1 MGNLKIIKTSGKDI
15 EIYYN
20 NRFFLEKNKIII
32 PFGNKQYEFKIKER
46 LGVNNMLPL
55 FESVREPKLNK
66 ILLNDNSC
74 LEDLIYLEKPAT
86 QTEITQVI
94 NSVIAEKEDYTNED
108 IYFAIDKAFG
118 IKEMIDLS
126 SIEEFY
132 Y

>member
-1 MGNLKIIKTSGKDI
+1 
-15 EIYYN
+15 
-20 NRFFLEKNKIII
+20 
-32 PFGNKQYEFKIKER
+32 
-46 LGVNNMLPL
+46 MLPL

-86 QTEITQVI
+86 ETEITQVI

-108 IYFAIDKAFG
+108 IYFAIDKTFG

-126 SIEEFY
+126 SIEEFCY
-132 Y
+132 